1 MNMKRLQLLFVG
13 IATVVAVLL
22 GAQSA
27 HAAGKIIIID
37 GYFFDEIPVSTS
49 SLSGL
54 GMIKTPG
61 GTKAT
66 KIVLSEPL
74 PEAAL
79 KYAIPADQIPEA
91 EELLQLAETA
101 RIMPIAMK
109 REDILNVGD
118 QFPEFTA
125 TDIDGR
131 KWSNADVAG
140 KPMVLNLWFT
150 GCGPCRSEM
159 PVIAPWKDEMP
170 DVMFFS
176 STYEP
181 AETARPVIEKFGFSW
196 TALVGDEQFKQ
207 WIGSNGYPM
216 TVVVD
221 KSGKVAYIEYGTS
234 AVQREELKKQ
244 IEAVR

>member
-1 MNMKRLQLLFVG
+1 
-13 IATVVAVLL
+13 
-22 GAQSA
+22 
-27 HAAGKIIIID
+27 
-37 GYFFDEIPVSTS
+37 
-49 SLSGL
+49 
-54 GMIKTPG
+54 MIKTPG

-196 TALVGDEQFKQ
+196 IAFVGDEQFKQ

-216 TVVVD
+216 TIVVD